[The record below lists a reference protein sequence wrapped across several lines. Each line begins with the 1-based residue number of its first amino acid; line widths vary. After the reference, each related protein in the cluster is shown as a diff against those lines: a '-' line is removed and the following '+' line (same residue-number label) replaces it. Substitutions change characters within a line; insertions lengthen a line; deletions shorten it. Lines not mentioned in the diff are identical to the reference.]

1 MIRLLWLKIYIE
13 YIQIKL
19 FYQGASL
26 LFSGVFQWKFLT
38 NLYTNSSEE
47 FTRSWHFVIA
57 HSVGFV
63 LQALEWKLPSLPLGV
78 LPTHETGFGR
88 LQSHLIYIFCLQY
101 ILDRMNWQ
109 HVLLCFFF
117 LQEVINLYE
126 MKQDGNG
133 TTGHHRGC
141 SSRAQFSSPCF
152 GWDYLWHV
160 KLCSLA
166 LRVCF

>member
-26 LFSGVFQWKFLT
+26 LFSGVFQWRFLT

-63 LQALEWKLPSLPLGV
+63 LQALEWKLPLLPLGV

-109 HVLLCFFF
+109 HVLLYFFF
-117 LQEVINLYE
+117 SRKSSISMKWSRME
-126 MKQDGNG
+126 MEQLDI
-133 TTGHHRGC
+133 TGVAVHVP
-141 SSRAQFSSPCF
+141 SSA
-152 GWDYLWHV
+152 L
-160 KLCSLA
+160 LA
-166 LRVCF
+166 LDGTICGMWSYAVWP

>member
-26 LFSGVFQWKFLT
+26 LFSGVFQWRFLT

-63 LQALEWKLPSLPLGV
+63 LQDLEWKLSLLPLGV

-109 HVLLCFFF
+109 HVLLWFFF
-117 LQEVINLYE
+117 SRKSSISMKWSRME
-126 MKQDGNG
+126 MEQLDI
-133 TTGHHRGC
+133 TGVAVHVP
-141 SSRAQFSSPCF
+141 SSA
-152 GWDYLWHV
+152 L
-160 KLCSLA
+160 LA
-166 LRVCF
+166 LDGTICGMWSYAVWP

>member
-26 LFSGVFQWKFLT
+26 LFSGVFQWRFLT

-109 HVLLCFFF
+109 HVLLWFFF
-117 LQEVINLYE
+117 SRKSSISMKWSRME
-126 MKQDGNG
+126 MEQLDI
-133 TTGHHRGC
+133 TGVAVHVP
-141 SSRAQFSSPCF
+141 SSA
-152 GWDYLWHV
+152 L
-160 KLCSLA
+160 LA
-166 LRVCF
+166 LDGTICGMWSYAVWP

>member
-26 LFSGVFQWKFLT
+26 LFSGVFQWRFLT

-63 LQALEWKLPSLPLGV
+63 LQDLEWKLSLLPLGV

-109 HVLLCFFF
+109 HVLLYFFF
-117 LQEVINLYE
+117 SRKSSISMKWSRME
-126 MKQDGNG
+126 MEQLDI
-133 TTGHHRGC
+133 TGVAVHVP
-141 SSRAQFSSPCF
+141 SSA
-152 GWDYLWHV
+152 L
-160 KLCSLA
+160 LA
-166 LRVCF
+166 LDGTICGMWSYAVWP

>member
-26 LFSGVFQWKFLT
+26 LFSGVFQWRFLT

-63 LQALEWKLPSLPLGV
+63 LQDLEWKLSLLPLGV
-78 LPTHETGFGR
+78 LPAHETGFGR

-109 HVLLCFFF
+109 HVLLWFFF
-117 LQEVINLYE
+117 SRKSSISMKWSRME
-126 MKQDGNG
+126 MEQLDI
-133 TTGHHRGC
+133 TGVAVHVP
-141 SSRAQFSSPCF
+141 SSA
-152 GWDYLWHV
+152 L
-160 KLCSLA
+160 LA
-166 LRVCF
+166 LDGTICGMWSYAVWP

>member
-26 LFSGVFQWKFLT
+26 LFSGVFQWRFLT

-117 LQEVINLYE
+117 SRKSSISMKWSRME
-126 MKQDGNG
+126 MEQLDI
-133 TTGHHRGC
+133 TGVAVHVP
-141 SSRAQFSSPCF
+141 SSA
-152 GWDYLWHV
+152 L
-160 KLCSLA
+160 LA
-166 LRVCF
+166 LDGTICGMWSYAVWP

>member
-26 LFSGVFQWKFLT
+26 LFSGVFQWRFLT

-63 LQALEWKLPSLPLGV
+63 LQALEWKLPLLPLGV

-109 HVLLCFFF
+109 HVLLWFFF
-117 LQEVINLYE
+117 SRKSSISMKWSRME
-126 MKQDGNG
+126 MEQLDI
-133 TTGHHRGC
+133 TGVAVHVP
-141 SSRAQFSSPCF
+141 SSA
-152 GWDYLWHV
+152 L
-160 KLCSLA
+160 LA
-166 LRVCF
+166 LDGTICGMWSYAVWP

>member
-26 LFSGVFQWKFLT
+26 LFSGVFQWRFLT

-63 LQALEWKLPSLPLGV
+63 LQALEWKLPLLPLGV

-109 HVLLCFFF
+109 HVLLWFFF
-117 LQEVINLYE
+117 FRKSSISMKWSRME
-126 MKQDGNG
+126 MEQLDI
-133 TTGHHRGC
+133 TGVAVHVP
-141 SSRAQFSSPCF
+141 SSA
-152 GWDYLWHV
+152 L
-160 KLCSLA
+160 LA
-166 LRVCF
+166 LDGTICGMWSYAVWP

>member
-117 LQEVINLYE
+117 SRKSSISMKWSRME
-126 MKQDGNG
+126 MEQLDI
-133 TTGHHRGC
+133 TGVAVHVP
-141 SSRAQFSSPCF
+141 SSA
-152 GWDYLWHV
+152 L
-160 KLCSLA
+160 LA
-166 LRVCF
+166 LDGTICGMWSYAVWP

>member
-26 LFSGVFQWKFLT
+26 LFSGVFQWRFLT

-63 LQALEWKLPSLPLGV
+63 LQALEWKLPLLPLGV
-78 LPTHETGFGR
+78 LPTHKTGFGR

-109 HVLLCFFF
+109 HVLLWFFF
-117 LQEVINLYE
+117 SRKSSISMKWSRME
-126 MKQDGNG
+126 MEQLDI
-133 TTGHHRGC
+133 TGVAVHVP
-141 SSRAQFSSPCF
+141 SSA
-152 GWDYLWHV
+152 L
-160 KLCSLA
+160 LA
-166 LRVCF
+166 LDGTICGMWSYAVWP

>member
-26 LFSGVFQWKFLT
+26 LFSGVFQWRFLT

-63 LQALEWKLPSLPLGV
+63 LQALEWKLPLLPLGV
-78 LPTHETGFGR
+78 LPTHKTGFGR

-109 HVLLCFFF
+109 HVLLWFFF
-117 LQEVINLYE
+117 FRKSSISMKWSRME
-126 MKQDGNG
+126 MEQLDI
-133 TTGHHRGC
+133 TGVAVHMP
-141 SSRAQFSSPCF
+141 SSA
-152 GWDYLWHV
+152 L
-160 KLCSLA
+160 LA
-166 LRVCF
+166 LDGTICGMWSYAVWP

>member
-26 LFSGVFQWKFLT
+26 LFSGVFQWRFLT

-63 LQALEWKLPSLPLGV
+63 LQALEWKLPLLPLGV

-109 HVLLCFFF
+109 HVLLWFFF
-117 LQEVINLYE
+117 FRKSSISMKWSRME
-126 MKQDGNG
+126 MEQLDI
-133 TTGHHRGC
+133 TGVAVHMP
-141 SSRAQFSSPCF
+141 SSA
-152 GWDYLWHV
+152 L
-160 KLCSLA
+160 LA
-166 LRVCF
+166 LDGTICGMWSYAVWP